1 LNQATQSLRQ
11 NQATLARTVAHLK
24 ADRATLVGLNAND
37 VIAKVN
43 YAHKEAN
50 LTQAIRACNKA
61 LSLLG
66 SLTSKT
72 VFAQI
77 HSSMDEVQES
87 LAAFGS
93 FSSSFSPILEILS
106 QLKLSNKIDQS
117 ILNQLVNLI
126 SRLQAALEK
135 ERSESKTS
143 EEARLVRVS
152 AERLRLEASIRSLVR
167 VQRVTSIVITGLKNK
182 IESLNRQMKKNQSL
196 LENARSQ
203 LASEVKRCN
212 ALAAEYKHQTAERS
226 GELKIIDALIA
237 HFNKTLAHTSADV
250 RKLTGA

>member
-1 LNQATQSLRQ
+1 LVK
-11 NQATLARTVAHLK
+11 TVAHLK

-66 SLTSKT
+66 TLTSKT

-93 FSSSFSPILEILS
+93 FSTSFSPILEILS
-106 QLKLSNKIDQS
+106 QLKLSNKIDQG

-126 SRLQAALEK
+126 SRLQSTLEK
-135 ERSESKTS
+135 ERSESTAS

-152 AERLRLEASIRSLVR
+152 AERLRLEVSIRQLVR
-167 VQRVTSIVITGLKNK
+167 VQRTTSIIISGLKGK
-182 IESLNRQMKKNQSL
+182 IASLNRQMKKN
-196 LENARSQ
+196 
-203 LASEVKRCN
+203 
-212 ALAAEYKHQTAERS
+212 
-226 GELKIIDALIA
+226 
-237 HFNKTLAHTSADV
+237 
-250 RKLTGA
+250 